1 MDIRLALMMGTDIPI
16 PECQITLHQ
25 PTFEDISYIGEED
38 FFIGTQTICLYK
50 NMFIEDKKVLQEVNN
65 FQIFMMIMGDKETID
80 KKRSTLKVLQILFP
94 KYKVLLSPRSLIFQ
108 EENGETHM
116 VDETN
121 FEKLQEVAREV
132 FCSKNGS
139 MDQQAFNPA
148 NAKAKEIADKLMR
161 GRKRVAEQKNLANI
175 SIFSQ
180 YISILSVGLKLPI
193 TQFKKYTMYMLYDQM
208 ERFTLNTNWDMDT
221 KVRLAG
227 GKPENQPDNWMK
239 NIH

>member
-1 MDIRLALMMGTDIPI
+1 MDIRLALMLGTDIPI

-38 FFIGTQTICLYK
+38 FFVGTQTICLYK

-65 FQIFMMIMGDKETID
+65 FQIFMMIMGDKETVD
-80 KKRSTLKVLQILFP
+80 KKKSTLKVLQLLFP

-108 EENGETHM
+108 EENGETHL

-121 FEKLQEVAREV
+121 FEKLQDVAREV
-132 FCSKNGS
+132 FCSKTGS

-175 SIFSQ
+175 SVFSQ

-193 TQFKKYTMYMLYDQM
+193 TVFKKYTIYMLYDEM
-208 ERFTLNTNWDMDT
+208 ERFTLNTNWEMDT